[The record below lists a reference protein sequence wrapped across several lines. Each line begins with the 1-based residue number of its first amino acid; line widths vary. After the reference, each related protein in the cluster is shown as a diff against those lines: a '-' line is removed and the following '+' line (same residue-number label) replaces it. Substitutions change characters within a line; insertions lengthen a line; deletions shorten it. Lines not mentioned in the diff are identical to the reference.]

1 MSVPR
6 RSSMFRKHTLHEH
19 TAKILALVP
28 IQHAPSDTSDRSD
41 MVNELV
47 DLHTPSLALSSS
59 PSLDSSLEQMHI
71 LSSPEPDAEDHDT
84 GDDPPEFDFRETSL
98 QLTSVLR

>member
-1 MSVPR
+1 MSAPR
-6 RSSMFRKHTLHEH
+6 RSSMFRKHTLHGH
-19 TAKILALVP
+19 TAKILGLVP

-41 MVNELV
+41 MDNELA

-59 PSLDSSLEQMHI
+59 PSLDSSLERMRI
-71 LSSPEPDAEDHDT
+71 LGSEPDAEDHDT
-84 GDDPPEFDFRETSL
+84 GDDPPEFDFTGTSL

>member
-1 MSVPR
+1 MSAPR
-6 RSSMFRKHTLHEH
+6 RSSMFRKHTLHGH

-41 MVNELV
+41 MVSELA

-59 PSLDSSLEQMHI
+59 PSLDSSLERMHI
-71 LSSPEPDAEDHDT
+71 LSSPEPDAEDMLIHRYT
-84 GDDPPEFDFRETSL
+84 GDDPPEFDFTEHHCN
-98 QLTSVLR
+98 